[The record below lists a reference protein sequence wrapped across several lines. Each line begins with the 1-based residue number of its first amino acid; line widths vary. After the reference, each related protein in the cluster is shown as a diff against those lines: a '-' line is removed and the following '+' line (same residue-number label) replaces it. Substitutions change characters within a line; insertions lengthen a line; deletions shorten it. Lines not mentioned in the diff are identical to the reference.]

1 MAHSFKRGEIYRG
14 RLNPQKGSEQAGNRP
29 VLIFQI
35 NQLNNTA
42 LTTVVIPFTTK
53 LQYKNL
59 PSCVLVSK
67 GEGGLEEDSIA
78 LCHQIRVIDK
88 NKGLMDDLGNAER
101 MGKLPAA
108 TMSIIEETVAKT
120 LGLLSLVSG

>member
-1 MAHSFKRGEIYRG
+1 VAHIFKRGEVYKG
-14 RLNPQKGSEQAGNRP
+14 RLNPQKGSEQAGDRP

-42 LTTVVIPFTTK
+42 PTTVIIPFTTK
-53 LQYKNL
+53 QKYKNL
-59 PSCVLVSK
+59 PSCVFVPK

-88 NKGLMDDLGNAER
+88 NKGLLDNLGNAEQK
-101 MGKLPAA
+101 GKLSSA
-108 TMSIIEETVAKT
+108 TMSLIEETVAKT
-120 LGLLSLVSG
+120 LGLMSFVSG

>member
-14 RLNPQKGSEQAGNRP
+14 RLNPQKGSEQAGDRP

-42 LTTVVIPFTTK
+42 PTTVIIPFTTK
-53 LQYKNL
+53 QQYKNL
-59 PSCVLVSK
+59 PSCVFFSK

-88 NKGLMDDLGNAER
+88 NKGLLDNLGIAER
-101 MGKLPAA
+101 MGKLSSA
-108 TMSIIEETVAKT
+108 TMSIIEETIAKT
-120 LGLLSLVSG
+120 LGLLSFVSS